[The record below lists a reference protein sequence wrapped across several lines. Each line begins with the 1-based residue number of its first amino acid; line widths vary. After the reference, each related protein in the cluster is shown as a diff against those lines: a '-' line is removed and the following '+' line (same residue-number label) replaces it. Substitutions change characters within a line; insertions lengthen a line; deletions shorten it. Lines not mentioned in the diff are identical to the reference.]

1 MMMLIM
7 EALCQTTTMI
17 TILLRSL
24 MMMETLWKVTAM
36 ITILLR
42 LLIMME
48 TLWQVTT
55 PPSPGLVL
63 GPEMLI

>member
-7 EALCQTTTMI
+7 EAMCQATTMI

-24 MMMETLWKVTAM
+24 MM
-36 ITILLR
+36 I
-42 LLIMME
+42 E

-55 PPSPGLVL
+55 PPSHGLVL